1 MDEISH
7 YNQCFQNNFKKLK
20 NIQLKGATKQELS
33 TLDTSTIL
41 YEMDFILCVCVC
53 GVCNFCIGIRVLMA
67 CTQTCTYIYRETH
80 VKLEV

>member
-41 YEMDFILCVCVC
+41 YEMDFILCVCV
-53 GVCNFCIGIRVLMA
+53 VSVSFCIGIRVLMA
-67 CTQTCTYIYRETH
+67 CMQTCTNIYRETH